1 MNGSSTD
8 GEEKE
13 QEGESRSGRVA
24 DHTPPDREY
33 HSVSVRKIEN
43 GFLITK
49 NIERNGKYESRE
61 FFSKVRPS
69 VNIDSKPLGPRNPV
83 KAAAK
88 GMEKF
93 IDDEDEE

>member
-1 MNGSSTD
+1 MAKKKSKKAKAEAAASPTI
-8 GEEKE
+8 
-13 QEGESRSGRVA
+13 
-24 DHTPPDREY
+24 PPDREY